1 MSSEAV
7 KIFAVV
13 FTLQILR
20 RLCLEKM
27 EAHEQRFVT
36 SSKLLFLLQLRAVV
50 SSFLVIVGRRW
61 GKPLRQLR
69 TIAHEEDA

>member
-50 SSFLVIVGRRW
+50 SSFLVIVG
-61 GKPLRQLR
+61 GANLYVNSVQLHTKR
-69 TIAHEEDA
+69 MLS